1 MASVCGEEQKLL
13 HLCDLK
19 KTKEKS
25 HFMSTGEN
33 SSLEG
38 EKEIQQEDVVVVKCQ
53 QKKIENEEVVIPY
66 KINIL

>member
-1 MASVCGEEQKLL
+1 
-13 HLCDLK
+13 
-19 KTKEKS
+19 
-25 HFMSTGEN
+25 MSTGEN